1 MVKKIIFLHLKKRLK
16 LFCIINVFFMIP
28 FSSFGTNSISW
39 NSEEDLFSVQYENV
53 TVKDILDY
61 IEKHSKYIFIYS
73 ANVQKNL
80 NNKVSISVS
89 NKKIDA
95 VLKELF
101 SETGL
106 NYKMSG
112 RQITISVPEAPKVQ
126 QTTQQK
132 GIKVTGNVSD
142 EKGEPLIGVTIILK
156 NDSTVHALTDMN
168 GNYSIIVPERKSV
181 LSFRYIGFVPKEEV
195 VNNRKVV
202 NVQMVE
208 DVGQLDEVVVVAYGA
223 QKKES
228 VVGSITTIEPAKLK
242 VSTTR
247 SISNNLAGTVAG
259 VLAVQRSGEP
269 GYDNSSFWIRGIST
283 FQDAGQNPLVLI
295 DGIERDL
302 NNIDPEEIESFSV
315 LKDAA
320 ASAVY
325 GVRGANGVILIN
337 TKRGQVG
344 KPRVTV
350 KAEFAATQPV
360 KLPEYLGA
368 ADYMQVLDDILMDTG
383 QQPKYTDR
391 IAKTRA
397 GYDPDLYPDVNWMDA
412 IANDYASNQRVTVD
426 ISGGT
431 ETLRYSFVAAAYNER
446 GILKRDKSYDW
457 DPTIK
462 LQRYNVRSN
471 VDLKLS
477 PTTQL
482 RFNIG
487 GYLQDRNSTTKDV
500 SQIFQKAFV
509 AVPHAFPAQ
518 YSSGQIPTTEEP
530 NVWAWATQSGYKRR
544 SDSKIETL
552 FSVEQDLK
560 FLLPGLKVKGT
571 FSFDRFS
578 SGTVSRGKTP
588 DYYVPA
594 TGRDDEGNLII
605 ASKSNGTN
613 FLDYSKSGEYG
624 NKSVYMEATLSYDR
638 TFAEKHSVA
647 AMLLFNRRNY
657 DDGSKLPYRNQG
669 LAGRASYTYSGKY
682 VGEFNFGYNGSE
694 NFAKGK
700 RYGFFPSGA
709 IGWIVSEEAFMQ
721 PLRKVISKLKL
732 RASYGQVGNANL
744 GGRRFAYLSTITDD
758 YATLDMYK
766 WGLDSSYGL
775 TGMAEGEFA
784 VQDLTWEI
792 VNKMNLGVEL
802 GFLNGMIDLQLDY
815 FDERRKD
822 IFMPRESVPM
832 TAGFMKQ
839 PWKNFGTV
847 A

>member
-1 MVKKIIFLHLKKRLK
+1 
-16 LFCIINVFFMIP
+16 MIP

-126 QTTQQK
+126 QTAQQK

-360 KLPEYLGA
+360 KLPEYLG
-368 ADYMQVLDDILMDTG
+368 VWLM
-383 QQPKYTDR
+383 
-391 IAKTRA
+391 
-397 GYDPDLYPDVNWMDA
+397 
-412 IANDYASNQRVTVD
+412 
-426 ISGGT
+426 
-431 ETLRYSFVAAAYNER
+431 
-446 GILKRDKSYDW
+446 
-457 DPTIK
+457 
-462 LQRYNVRSN
+462 
-471 VDLKLS
+471 
-477 PTTQL
+477 
-482 RFNIG
+482 
-487 GYLQDRNSTTKDV
+487 
-500 SQIFQKAFV
+500 AF
-509 AVPHAFPAQ
+509 
-518 YSSGQIPTTEEP
+518 
-530 NVWAWATQSGYKRR
+530 
-544 SDSKIETL
+544 
-552 FSVEQDLK
+552 
-560 FLLPGLKVKGT
+560 
-571 FSFDRFS
+571 
-578 SGTVSRGKTP
+578 
-588 DYYVPA
+588 
-594 TGRDDEGNLII
+594 
-605 ASKSNGTN
+605 
-613 FLDYSKSGEYG
+613 
-624 NKSVYMEATLSYDR
+624 
-638 TFAEKHSVA
+638 
-647 AMLLFNRRNY
+647 
-657 DDGSKLPYRNQG
+657 
-669 LAGRASYTYSGKY
+669 
-682 VGEFNFGYNGSE
+682 
-694 NFAKGK
+694 
-700 RYGFFPSGA
+700 
-709 IGWIVSEEAFMQ
+709 
-721 PLRKVISKLKL
+721 
-732 RASYGQVGNANL
+732 
-744 GGRRFAYLSTITDD
+744 
-758 YATLDMYK
+758 
-766 WGLDSSYGL
+766 
-775 TGMAEGEFA
+775 
-784 VQDLTWEI
+784 
-792 VNKMNLGVEL
+792 
-802 GFLNGMIDLQLDY
+802 
-815 FDERRKD
+815 
-822 IFMPRESVPM
+822 
-832 TAGFMKQ
+832 
-839 PWKNFGTV
+839 KNN
-847 A
+847 

>member
-1 MVKKIIFLHLKKRLK
+1 MVKKTIFLHLKKRLK

-487 GYLQDRNSTTKDV
+487 GYLQDRNSTTKDI

-802 GFLNGMIDLQLDY
+802 GFLNGMIDLQLD
-815 FDERRKD
+815 
-822 IFMPRESVPM
+822 
-832 TAGFMKQ
+832 
-839 PWKNFGTV
+839 
-847 A
+847 

>member
-1 MVKKIIFLHLKKRLK
+1 
-16 LFCIINVFFMIP
+16 MIP

-487 GYLQDRNSTTKDV
+487 GYLQDRNSTTKDI

-758 YATLDMYK
+758 YATLDCINGD
-766 WGLDSSYGL
+766 WI
-775 TGMAEGEFA
+775 A
-784 VQDLTWEI
+784 VM
-792 VNKMNLGVEL
+792 V
-802 GFLNGMIDLQLDY
+802 
-815 FDERRKD
+815 
-822 IFMPRESVPM
+822 
-832 TAGFMKQ
+832 
-839 PWKNFGTV
+839 
-847 A
+847 